1 MAQTGKQNR
10 VLMENWI
17 SQLSA
22 ARQQQRTFALCSLI
36 KVDGSFGR
44 PVGARMLVFDDGS
57 AQGTIGGG
65 PAEAEVTKNAL
76 AFLKEGET
84 DVLEMQ
90 NPETGTRLTFFIESF
105 QPDSELVIFGAG
117 HVARALVYFARK
129 LEFRI
134 TIVDERAEM
143 LINPAFEGLQTK
155 AMYHLEFLKDLEP
168 GPRHFLVLC
177 SHRHDYDFEILGQL
191 LTKPWAYL
199 GMIGNRQ
206 KIAEAKAFLL
216 EKGLFDEA
224 AFAKVDS
231 PIGIKLPGKTPEII
245 GLSIAA
251 RMIEVRNPA

>member
-1 MAQTGKQNR
+1 
-10 VLMENWI
+10 MESWI
-17 SQLSA
+17 SQLA
-22 ARQQQRTFALCSLI
+22 EARQQQRSFALCTLT

-57 AQGTIGGG
+57 TQGTIGGG
-65 PAEAEVTKNAL
+65 PVEAEVTKNAL
-76 AFLKEGET
+76 AFLKVGKT

-105 QPDSELVIFGAG
+105 QPESELVIFGAG

-134 TIVDERAEM
+134 SVVDERTDM
-143 LINPAFEGLQTK
+143 LADPAFEGLNIQ
-155 AMYHLEFLKDLEP
+155 AIPHLEFLKGFEP

-206 KIAEAKAFLL
+206 KIAEAKEFLI
-216 EKGLFDEA
+216 EKDLFDEV
-224 AFAKVDS
+224 AFGKVDS

-251 RMIEVRNPA
+251 RLIEVKTPA

>member
-1 MAQTGKQNR
+1 
-10 VLMENWI
+10 MENWI

-44 PVGARMLVFDDGS
+44 PAGARMLVFDDGS
-57 AQGTIGGG
+57 AEGTIGGG
-65 PAEAEVTKNAL
+65 PVEAEVTKTAL
-76 AFLKEGET
+76 AFLKEAKSDT
-84 DVLEMQ
+84 FTMQ
-90 NPETGTRLTFFIESF
+90 NPETGTRLEFFIESF

-129 LEFRI
+129 LEFSI
-134 TIVDERAEM
+134 TVVDERVEM
-143 LINPAFEGLQTK
+143 LADPAFAGINTK
-155 AMYHLEFLKDLEP
+155 AMHHLEFLKGFEP
-168 GPRHFLVLC
+168 GPNHFLVLC

-206 KIAEAKAFLL
+206 KIAEARAFLL
-216 EKGLFDEA
+216 EKGLLDEA
-224 AFAKVDS
+224 AFSKVDS

-251 RMIEVRNPA
+251 RLIEEKNPG

>member
-1 MAQTGKQNR
+1 
-10 VLMENWI
+10 MENWI
-17 SQLSA
+17 SQLTE
-22 ARQQQRTFALCSLI
+22 ARQQQRTFSLCTLI

-57 AQGTIGGG
+57 TQGTIGGG
-65 PAEAEVTKNAL
+65 PVEAEVTKTAL
-76 AFLKEGET
+76 NFLKEAKKGMI
-84 DVLEMQ
+84 EMQ
-90 NPETGTRLTFFIESF
+90 NPETGTKLWFFIETF

-117 HVARALVYFARK
+117 HLAKAVVYFARK

-134 TIVDERAEM
+134 TVVDERADM
-143 LINPAFEGLQTK
+143 LKDPAFEGINTQAINHQK
-155 AMYHLEFLKDLEP
+155 FLKDFEP

-177 SHRHDYDFEILGQL
+177 SHRHDYDFEILGKV

-206 KIAEAKAFLL
+206 KISEAKTYLI
-216 EKGLFDEA
+216 EKRLFDEA
-224 AFAKVDS
+224 AFAKADS

-251 RMIEVRNPA
+251 KLVEVKKPA

>member
-1 MAQTGKQNR
+1 
-10 VLMENWI
+10 MENWI

-22 ARQQQRTFALCSLI
+22 ARQQQRTFALCTLI

-44 PVGARMLVFDDGS
+44 PAGARMLVFEEGNI
-57 AQGTIGGG
+57 QGTIGGG
-65 PAEAEVTKNAL
+65 PVEAEVINTAKS
-76 AFLKEGET
+76 FLKEMET
-84 DVLEMQ
+84 GILETN
-90 NPETGTRLTFFIESF
+90 NPETGTCLTFFIESF
-105 QPDSELVIFGAG
+105 QPESELVIFGAG

-134 TIVDERAEM
+134 TVVDERTSM
-143 LINPAFEGLQTK
+143 LNDPAFEGLHTK
-155 AMYHLEFLKDLEP
+155 ALHHLEFLKYFEP

-206 KIAEAKAFLL
+206 KIGEAKEFLI
-216 EKGLFDEA
+216 EKDIFDEA
-224 AFAKVDS
+224 AFTKVDS

-251 RMIEVRNPA
+251 RLIEVKNPA